1 MSKESAQQNANLSG
15 IVLQEQIT
23 KWGYDSS
30 SIETKINKINFLLR
44 KELLTPIAT
53 QKAQVLPLTVADYST
68 IPTIKQTI

>member
-1 MSKESAQQNANLSG
+1 MSKEPAQQNANLSG
-15 IVLQEQIT
+15 IVLQEQLT

-53 QKAQVLPLTVADYST
+53 QKTQVLPLTVADNST
-68 IPTIKQTI
+68 IPTTKQTI